1 MKKISFKIGLLAIL
15 SALIPLIVSGVV
27 MYVKMTRLAINDQ
40 IDQAKEVVFNGR
52 QQILSEFEK
61 SKIIVNL
68 MAEVVEKWGP
78 EDGFR
83 LFSSLVTPGSDYLF
97 AYMGMEKDGSLA
109 IAPKADLPDGYDA
122 RKRSW
127 YTTASAVEPKVSEP
141 YADMATGISCVT
153 VCREVY
159 RDGKKLG
166 VVALDVN
173 LAAFSEKIAKLRIGE
188 TGAVFLI
195 HNNESILAHA
205 DKALVGRK
213 ISSQQPEL
221 KKALHLKNG
230 LFDYTDNDGE
240 RFLFVESLTEDGWT
254 IGGGTL
260 YSEIIEPVI
269 ELEVLI
275 FIVSVAVLILV
286 LLVTFFISRSIS
298 RPIIACVEF
307 AEAMAKGDLRSRM
320 NSGVRD
326 ETGILAAALN
336 RMSENLGNM
345 VGDIVQATRTL
356 SGASSALSTISSG
369 LAENA
374 EQTTEKAVLVAS
386 AAEQMNANMSSVSA
400 ASEETAVNVNMVAA
414 AAEEMT
420 ATISEIA
427 GNSDKTK
434 RITEKAVTRSE
445 RASRQIDELGQAAL
459 QIGKVTETITE
470 ISEQTNLLALNA
482 TIEAARA
489 GEAGKGFAV
498 VANEIKDLARQT
510 SEATGEIREKIEGI
524 QAASSSSVK
533 DIKEVAS
540 IIKEANEMVSEV
552 SHAVDEQA
560 NTTQEIAGNVTQAS
574 QGIGEVNEH
583 VSQVSTV
590 ADKVAADITEVGKA
604 ARKMND
610 SSKSINDSSND
621 LEVLAGRLTE
631 LVGRFKL

>member
-1 MKKISFKIGLLAIL
+1 MKKISLKIGLLAVA
-15 SALIPLIVSGVV
+15 SALIPIVIGGAV
-27 MYVKMTRLAINDQ
+27 MYFKMTELAINDQ
-40 IDQAKEVVFNGR
+40 IDQAKEVVTSAS
-52 QQILSEFEK
+52 QQILSELKK
-61 SKIIVNL
+61 SKAIVNL
-68 MAEVVEKWGP
+68 MAEAVEQWGP
-78 EDGFR
+78 KEGFKI
-83 LFSSLVTPGSDYLF
+83 FPSLVGSGSDYLF
-97 AYMGMEKDGSLA
+97 AYMGMESDGSLV
-109 IAPKADLPDGYDA
+109 ITPHEETPEGYDA
-122 RKRSW
+122 RKRPW
-127 YTTASAVEPKVSEP
+127 YSVAKGREPVVSEP
-141 YADMATGISCVT
+141 YLDATAEAFVITICK
-153 VCREVY
+153 EVY
-159 RDGKKLG
+159 RDGRKMG
-166 VVALDVN
+166 VVAIDVD
-173 LAAFSEKIAKLRIGE
+173 LTVLSEKIAGLRIGK
-188 TGAVFLI
+188 TGTVFLL
-195 HNNESILAHA
+195 HRNENIMAHA
-205 DKALVGRK
+205 DKELVGQK
-213 ISSQQPEL
+213 ISSQQMEL
-221 KKALHLKNG
+221 KKALQLKNG
-230 LFDYTDNDGE
+230 LFDYIGKDGE
-240 RFLFVESLTEDGWT
+240 RFLFVKSLNEHGWT

-260 YSEIIEPVI
+260 YSEIIGPVI

-286 LLVTFFISRSIS
+286 LFITFFISRSIS
-298 RPIIACVEF
+298 RPIVACVEF
-307 AEAMAKGDLRSRM
+307 AETMSKGDLRGRLDLR
-320 NSGVRD
+320 VRD
-326 ETGILAAALN
+326 ETGVLAAVLN
-336 RMSENLGNM
+336 GMSENLNNM
-345 VGDIVQATRTL
+345 FGDIVQATRTL

-386 AAEQMNANMSSVSA
+386 AAGEMNANMSSVSA
-400 ASEETAVNVNMVAA
+400 ASEETAVNVSMVAA

-445 RASRQIDELGQAAL
+445 RASRQIDQLGQAAL

-540 IIKEANEMVSEV
+540 TIKEANEMVSEV
-552 SHAVDEQA
+552 SHAVEEQA
-560 NTTQEIAGNVTQAS
+560 STTQEIAGNVTQAS

-590 ADKVAADITEVGKA
+590 ADRVAADIAAVGDA

-610 SSKSINDSSND
+610 SSKSINESSND